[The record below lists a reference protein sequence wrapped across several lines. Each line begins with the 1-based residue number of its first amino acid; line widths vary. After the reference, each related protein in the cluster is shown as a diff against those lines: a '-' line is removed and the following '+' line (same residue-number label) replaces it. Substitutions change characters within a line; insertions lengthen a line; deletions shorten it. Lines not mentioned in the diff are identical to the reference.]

1 MIMGA
6 DDVDEGTRPLH
17 VGFQGHSRNEDPVR
31 GVNYFGWSLILSRYA
46 RRAWWLTIE
55 RVHSSASLTLPPPL
69 FSSLL
74 QPRVILRLFVS
85 REIGRSPPYFRS
97 LSRSRRK
104 KGIVLRNISWKFSE
118 TS

>member
-31 GVNYFGWSLILSRYA
+31 GVNYFGWSLILSWYA

-55 RVHSSASLTLPPPL
+55 RVHSSASLTLPSSPP
-69 FSSLL
+69 FSS
-74 QPRVILRLFVS
+74 PAS
-85 REIGRSPPYFRS
+85 SSAS
-97 LSRSRRK
+97 LSLERSADRLPIFAR
-104 KGIVLRNISWKFSE
+104 
-118 TS
+118 